1 MVKDLQVVADVAV
14 GKPVV
19 LYDRNECAA
28 TLVIAAATAAVDV
41 IAFAVRHG
49 SGLLAVALPEQDCDL
64 LGLPR
69 MIGAGHRSSLGDAR
83 VTVDAAEGISTG
95 ISATDRARTVRL
107 LGRPET
113 KPDDLHRPGHV
124 MTTAVPPS
132 CCSCGQPSAP
142 SIAAVALELV
152 RTSGLH
158 PAAALTHLVHTNSAE
173 LLDYRDTLRFGH
185 TYGLQVADSLEVHPH
200 LSSISHCPARPAKT
214 EEHQHGFRQ

>member
-1 MVKDLQVVADVAV
+1 MTAVASGEALMIKGLQVVADLAA

-19 LYDRNECAA
+19 LYDREQCAA
-28 TLVIAAATAAVDV
+28 TLVIAAATASADV

-49 SGLLAVALPEQDCDL
+49 SGLLTVALPEQDCDR
-64 LGLPR
+64 LGLTR
-69 MIGAGHRSSLGDAR
+69 MIGAGRRSSLRDAR

-142 SIAAVALELV
+142 SSATVALELV
-152 RTSGLH
+152 RTSGLR
-158 PAAALTHLVHTNSAE
+158 PAAALTHLVHPDSAE
-173 LLDYRDTLRFGH
+173 LLDYDNALQFGH
-185 TYGLQVADSLEVHPH
+185 TYGLQVADSLELLTH
-200 LSSISHCPARPAKT
+200 T
-214 EEHQHGFRQ
+214 